1 MNWHRIFDQMSRKG
15 TIAMNPSLIY
25 IAVTIIV
32 LAFIFVLLFFVKG
45 RMRDKSLSPMASLA
59 FGCIIAAIVFG
70 ENRLLGYS
78 LIGAGVLLSVIDIF
92 IRRRKR

>member
-1 MNWHRIFDQMSRKG
+1 MTKKG
-15 TIAMNPSLIY
+15 MIKVNPSQIY

-45 RMRDKSLSPMASLA
+45 RVKDKSLSPMASLA

-92 IRRRKR
+92 IRKTKR